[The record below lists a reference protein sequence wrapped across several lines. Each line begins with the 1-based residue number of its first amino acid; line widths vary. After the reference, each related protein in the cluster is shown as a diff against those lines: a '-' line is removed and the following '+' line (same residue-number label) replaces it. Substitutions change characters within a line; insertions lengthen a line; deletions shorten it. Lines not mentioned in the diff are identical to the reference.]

1 VNIIFNRIEGSGI
14 AIMSVVEG
22 ADKDD
27 AIRKFRECHPGEYLE
42 EYFENLE
49 IPLDRSNRDNWKL
62 IEGEI
67 KC

>member
-1 VNIIFNRIEGSGI
+1 MNVVFKREDGTV
-14 AIMSVVEG
+14 AIMYLVGDNKEE
-22 ADKDD
+22 

-42 EYFENLE
+42 EYYENVE
-49 IPLDRSNRDNWKL
+49 IPLDRSKRDNWKL